1 MIARTEQPN
10 AEARAKTSLEQAISQ
25 SLANMRQLAA
35 DSGTDDYWENSTK
48 EVMDRRPLVF
58 VVVVLDGQTF
68 SWLMEPED
76 EPTRDGVLHTATYHL
91 RGATQGGIC
100 DPGDAGE
107 GRKTMPI
114 ETILHGVN
122 WLVRDLT
129 GEFLTE
135 G

>member
-1 MIARTEQPN
+1 
-10 AEARAKTSLEQAISQ
+10 
-25 SLANMRQLAA
+25 MRQLAA
-35 DSGTDDYWENSTK
+35 DSGTDDYWEKSTK

-58 VVVVLDGQTF
+58 VAVVLDGQTF

-76 EPTRDGVLHTATYHL
+76 EPTRDSVLHTATYNL
-91 RGATQGGIC
+91 RGATC
-100 DPGDAGE
+100 DPGDVGE

-129 GEFLTE
+129 GEFLTD
-135 G
+135 

>member
-1 MIARTEQPN
+1 MVAKAEHPN
-10 AEARAKTSLEQAISQ
+10 AGEKAHASLEQVISQ

-35 DSGTDDYWENSTK
+35 DSGTDDYWEHWTT

-58 VVVVLDGQTF
+58 VAAVMNGQTL
-68 SWLMEPED
+68 SWLMEPQGGAVH
-76 EPTRDGVLHTATYHL
+76 DGVLQAAAYHGVL
-91 RGATQGGIC
+91 H
-100 DPGDAGE
+100 DPGTAGE